1 MRVKT
6 KQAAAP
12 DPYANTEV
20 GQGSDDTKYV
30 GDQEDPAL
38 LDHLV
43 LLIVVA
49 LVHGLDGVVAH
60 VGG

>member
-6 KQAAAP
+6 KQAAGP

-20 GQGSDDTKYV
+20 GQGGEDTKYV
-30 GDQEDPAL
+30 GDQENPTL

-43 LLIVVA
+43 LLVVVA